1 MENIKPLILVVE
13 DQKINRDILNYILKN
28 EYNIIEAENG
38 AEALDIFSKTENISA
53 ILLDI
58 NMPVMD
64 GYTFLSEK
72 K

>member
-13 DQKINRDILNYILKN
+13 DQKINRDILNHILKN